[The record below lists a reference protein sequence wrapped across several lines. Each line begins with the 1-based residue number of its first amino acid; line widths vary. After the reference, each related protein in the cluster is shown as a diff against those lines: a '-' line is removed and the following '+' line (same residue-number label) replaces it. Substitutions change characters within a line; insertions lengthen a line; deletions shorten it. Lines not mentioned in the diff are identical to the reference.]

1 MSKFLRCLAVASLV
15 FAVVLRLSGQTSPTP
30 VPDRGVGSEPI
41 VTLEKF
47 VTSETI
53 EDPNA
58 LLPNDPNSAFG
69 LLKKPVET
77 PRSMSV
83 VSSEMISNLSLS
95 NVQDLTVIAPN
106 TFSTSRWGVQG
117 NIDIRAQTADI
128 YFRGMKRVEPQ
139 GNSRTVLGA
148 NDQIEIVKGPPPP
161 YYGAGKVG
169 GYTNMT
175 PKAGRSR
182 KGVYLDKNEG
192 FFQLTMGDFGR
203 REFSIGYGGPL
214 RALEGRKGGYYVY
227 AMLDDSDTYF
237 QHVPG
242 RQRILQAAISQE
254 ISKNWRLESGIN
266 YQDTVTAGAA
276 TVRLTKDLIATG
288 HVWAGRPFV
297 NLDTDGSGKISRRE
311 MEINSPNPLTSA
323 LTGSPMGSLGGS
335 FSAAPI
341 VNGANTRADV
351 ANPRAN
357 SALQALVQ
365 MRPEFVAKITDQKT
379 LNLLNVLPKGLVLD
393 PNTVRRVPMD
403 FSAVAIEKELRAK
416 LGLVYLD
423 FVNDY
428 NPDFA
433 IKNQLFADKMDQ
445 FKDSELPYYQ
455 KLDQYVVENKFTVQ
469 KRFSQVPDWMTLN
482 TISSVNVRNSRTGG
496 MSGGGD
502 YDDRVDVS
510 LPGNPRTPYDTFVSP
525 RENSTY
531 ELGLPFTNDGDTV
544 FTESGAGVMFDVTI
558 KNRFILL
565 AGGRVDYVQVDGIQ
579 HAGTFANNVGTS
591 GSPAGR
597 YNRPTDVLYEGDDL
611 GKSWSLSGSFR
622 LPYGI
627 IPYYTYSVQSVLQ
640 DGGNISSIGADAT
653 AFGGI
658 YEDATIKEVG
668 IKGSMFKDR
677 IYWAISAYQQGKTSV
692 SLNTNGGEITSGSI
706 DASKARGAELEI
718 RWVPSKQFYL
728 TAYAVSQKSTT
739 KVLAGTRSARIAGTA
754 LGFADVKD
762 AAGNVIFPAEA
773 FSWGGQNTINV
784 PVDQTLETPGYP
796 NTQFGSSFNYATRFG
811 LSFGMSGNYNS
822 AVQSGF
828 AQKLILP
835 AYAQVNANLGYKW
848 KSWSMKVDVM
858 NVFDRLYFKSRIG
871 GGSGDSLISVSVPL
885 RFQYTVS
892 RTF

>member
-1 MSKFLRCLAVASLV
+1 MSKFVRSLAVASLA
-15 FAVVLRLSGQTSPTP
+15 FPVVMPLAGQTSPTP
-30 VPDRGVGSEPI
+30 APDRGAGNEPV

-58 LLPNDPNSAFG
+58 ILPNDPNSALG
-69 LLKKPVET
+69 LFKKPVET

-182 KGVYLDKNEG
+182 KGAYLDKNEG
-192 FFQLTMGDFGR
+192 FFQLTFGDFGR
-203 REFSIGYGGPL
+203 REFSLGYGGPL

-227 AMLDDSDTYF
+227 ALFDDSDTYF

-242 RQRILQAAISQE
+242 RQRIVQAAISQE
-254 ISKNWRLESGIN
+254 ISKNWRVEAGVN
-266 YQDTVTAGAA
+266 YQDTVSAGAA
-276 TVRLTKDLIATG
+276 TVRLTKDLISTG
-288 HVWAGRPFV
+288 YVWGGRPLV

-311 MEINSPNPLTSA
+311 MEINSPNPLTLSLA
-323 LTGSPMGSLGGS
+323 GSPMGSLGGS

-341 VNGANTRADV
+341 VTGSNTRADV

-379 LNLLNVLPKGLVLD
+379 LNLLNVLPKGLVFD
-393 PNTVRRVPMD
+393 PNTMRRVKMD
-403 FSAVAIEKELRAK
+403 FSAIAIEKELRAK

-433 IKNQLFADKMDQ
+433 IKNQLFADSMDQ

-455 KLDQYVVENKFTVQ
+455 KLDQYVVEDKFTIQ
-469 KRFSQVPDWMTLN
+469 KRFSNVPDWMTLN

-558 KNRFILL
+558 KNRLILL

-591 GSPAGR
+591 GLVTGR
-597 YNRPTDVLYEGDDL
+597 YNRPTDTLYEGNDL
-611 GKSWSLSGSFR
+611 GKSWTLSASYRGPFGIV
-622 LPYGI
+622 PYW
-627 IPYYTYSVQSVLQ
+627 TYGVQAVLQ

-668 IKGSMFKDR
+668 VKGSMFKDR
-677 IYWAISAYQQGKTSV
+677 IYWAVSAYQQGKTSV
-692 SLNTNGGEITSGSI
+692 SLNTNGAEITSGSV
-706 DASKARGAELEI
+706 DASVSRGLEVEV
-718 RWVPSKQFYL
+718 RWVPSKQFYV
-728 TAYAVSQKSTT
+728 TAYGVSQKSTT

-754 LGFADVKD
+754 LGFADVTD

-773 FSWGGQNTINV
+773 FSWGGQNTVNV
-784 PVDQTLETPGYP
+784 PVDQVLETPGYP
-796 NTQFGSSFNYATRFG
+796 NSQFGTSFNYSFRRG

-835 AYAQVNANLGYKW
+835 AYAQFNANVGYKW
-848 KSWSMKVDVM
+848 KGWSMKVDVM

-871 GGSGDSLISVSVPL
+871 GGSGDALISVSLPR

-892 RTF
+892 KTF